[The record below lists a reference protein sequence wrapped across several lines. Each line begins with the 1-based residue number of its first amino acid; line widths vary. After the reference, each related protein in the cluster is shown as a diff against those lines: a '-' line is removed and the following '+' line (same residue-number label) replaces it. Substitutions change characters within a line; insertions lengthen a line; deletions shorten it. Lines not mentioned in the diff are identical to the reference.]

1 MRRTPFVLLATL
13 ALASLAAPA
22 AARANTAPGSGWSF
36 TLSAWAG
43 ASRYDVLGLE
53 HGVANVGAADGKTLL
68 DGSFDVKG
76 GAGVLRLGWLELGL
90 LYEGTLLDTRAD
102 SEVFTPVAGFKVD
115 LTDVIRLEVLGEL
128 GGHRLGHIGTG
139 LEGVTDTQTVWLPY
153 VGVRPSVAFRLP
165 VSALRLVLSV
175 TPFARWDLVK
185 RQVEVQTSTGG
196 TTSRTYYEAGGS
208 TFGVVGAVGIEI

>member
-1 MRRTPFVLLATL
+1 MRPAPLALLAAL
-13 ALASLAAPA
+13 ALAVPA

-53 HGVANVGAADGKTLL
+53 HGVGSVGAADGKSLL

-115 LTDVIRLEVLGEL
+115 LTDLVRLEVLGEL
-128 GGHRLGHIGTG
+128 GGHRLGQIGTG
-139 LEGVTDTQTVWLPY
+139 LAGVTDTKTVWLPY
-153 VGVRPSVAFRLP
+153 VGVRPGVAFRLP

-185 RQVEVQTSTGG
+185 RQVEVPTSTGTG
-196 TTSRTYYEAGGS
+196 TTTRTLYEAGGS
-208 TFGVVGAVGIEI
+208 TFGVVGGIGIEI